1 MKEKFELSDDFIAD
15 FHEGISISNNRHIHS
30 VYEFYFLCN
39 GEIEYFTENGYV
51 TVKKGDLV
59 IIPPNTIHKSIPK
72 STPSRQRILFY
83 IKKNFLESFG
93 EDILMPHIGVYHLNE
108 KEKNILYDIFEEY
121 NNDRNESFIKAN
133 LCILAI
139 QLSRKEHSVSY
150 ENKNSINER
159 IEKIIK
165 YINANYAME
174 ITLEETAKIFFMNTS
189 YLSRIFKEKTGVK
202 FTEYLNKYRI
212 KKSIELLSNTDLSVT
227 EISAKT
233 GFNSSNHYCKVFKQV
248 MGTSPL
254 NYRKNLRG

>member
-1 MKEKFELSDDFIAD
+1 MKDKFEMSDDFVAD

-30 VYEFYFLCN
+30 VYEFYFLCD

-51 TVKKGDLV
+51 SVKKGDLV
-59 IIPPNTIHKSIPK
+59 VIPPNTIHKSIPK

-83 IKKNFLESFG
+83 IKKNFVESF
-93 EDILMPHIGVYHLNE
+93 EDDIVLPQIGVYHLSE
-108 KEKNILYDIFEEY
+108 KEKNIVYDILEEY
-121 NNDRNESFIKAN
+121 NNEKNESFIRAN

-139 QLSRKEHSVSY
+139 QLSRKENAASY

-165 YINANYAME
+165 YINANYATE
-174 ITLEETAKIFFMNTS
+174 ITLGETAKRFFMNTS
-189 YLSRIFKEKTGVK
+189 YLSRIFKEKTGVT

-212 KKSIELLSNTDLSVT
+212 KKSIELLSNTDMSVT

-233 GFNSSNHYCKVFKQV
+233 GFNSSNHYCKVFKNV
-248 MGTSPL
+248 TGISPL
-254 NYRKNLRG
+254 SYRKNLRG

>member
-1 MKEKFELSDDFIAD
+1 MKDRFELKDDFIAD
-15 FHEGISISNNRHIHS
+15 FHEGMSISNNRHIHN

-51 TVKKGDLV
+51 PVKKGDLV

-72 STPSRQRILFY
+72 STQSRERILFY
-83 IKKNFLESFG
+83 MEKNFLEAFG
-93 EDILMPHIGVYHLNE
+93 EDIMLPQIGVYHLSE
-108 KEKNILYDIFEEY
+108 REKNIVYDIFEEY
-121 NNDRNESFIKAN
+121 NNEGNELFIQAN

-139 QLSRKEHSVSY
+139 QLSRKEHTVPY

-165 YINANYAME
+165 YVNANYLSE
-174 ITLEETAKIFFMNTS
+174 ITLEETAKRFFMNAS

-202 FTEYLNKYRI
+202 FVEYLNKYRI
-212 KKSIELLSNTDLSVT
+212 KKSIEFLSNTDMSVT

-233 GFNSSNHYCKVFKQV
+233 GFNSSNHYCKVFKHV